1 MPRHRKQNKI
11 KIYRITSFKKDKPSE
26 LDSDKL
32 ELDQQETED
41 KQDKQDKQEKQDKQD
56 KQDK

>member
-56 KQDK
+56 K